1 MLLDPFLREW
11 AFHDHKD
18 LEELVQVDR
27 VVEIGELS
35 VMIKCEFKDPPQNRG
50 NADTVDGSKELVE
63 NLEVFHEEV
72 LWNFF
77 LIVFLILFRA
87 VRLIFRRI
95 LQGLEE
101 LLIFNELLAS
111 KQLIL

>member
-18 LEELVQVDR
+18 LEELVKVDR

-35 VMIKCEFKDPPQNRG
+35 MMIKCEFKDPPQNRG
-50 NADTVDGSKELVE
+50 NTDTVDRSKEFVE
-63 NLEVFHEEV
+63 DLEVFHEEV

-77 LIVFLILFRA
+77 LIIFFVLFRA
-87 VRLIFRRI
+87 ICLIFRRI
-95 LQGLEE
+95 LQSLEE
-101 LLIFNELLAS
+101 LLIFNEFLAS